1 MSLNEEIRNRRV
13 ALGLS
18 QTELARELNVSI
30 ITIFRW
36 EKGIYSPKLHQL
48 TALAKLFNVKEQD
61 LIDSHE
67 HKVGT

>member
-1 MSLNEEIRNRRV
+1 MALSEEIRNRRI

-18 QTELARELNVSI
+18 QTALGSILKVSI

-36 EKGIYSPKLHQL
+36 EKGISRPKLHQL

-61 LIDSHE
+61 LIDSDKKIE
-67 HKVGT
+67 